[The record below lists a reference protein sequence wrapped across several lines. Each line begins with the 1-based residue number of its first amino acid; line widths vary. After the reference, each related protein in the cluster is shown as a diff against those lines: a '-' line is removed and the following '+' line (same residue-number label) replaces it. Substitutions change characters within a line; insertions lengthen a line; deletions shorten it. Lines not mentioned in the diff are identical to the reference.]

1 MGQKK
6 VKEEVE
12 SHLMP
17 TFLELTRDKGIKEE
31 TRKNLFLAI
40 VRKTFNSRVG
50 ALIRYYKSIKI
61 NRGTKGENSSALR
74 VEKRLLTGAKAA
86 AKKRKISVDF
96 ADAAEE

>member
-1 MGQKK
+1 
-6 VKEEVE
+6 
-12 SHLMP
+12 MP
-17 TFLELTRDKGIKEE
+17 TLLELTRDNGFKEE
-31 TRKNLFLAI
+31 TCKNLVLAI

-86 AKKRKISVDF
+86 AKKRKTSIEF
-96 ADAAEE
+96 AEE